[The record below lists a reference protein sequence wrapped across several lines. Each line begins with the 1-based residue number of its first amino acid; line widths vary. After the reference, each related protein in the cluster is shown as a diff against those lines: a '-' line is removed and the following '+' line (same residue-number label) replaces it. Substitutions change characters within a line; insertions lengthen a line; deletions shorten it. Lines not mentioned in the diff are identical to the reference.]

1 MNRITRK
8 TISILLSLVLVF
20 SCINF
25 SDLSIKADENV
36 IKISTAEQLALI
48 GKDEN
53 YPLDG
58 QYELDADIENVTTTI
73 GQTDEIY
80 PDVFTGTFDGKGH
93 TVTLDINAEKTY
105 QGFIG
110 SISGATIKNL
120 VVKGKITSK
129 RGWVAGITPKMVNST
144 IENCGAEV
152 DIKFT
157 DITASNIG
165 EITGYSE
172 TSTIKNCYASGSI
185 SGKVKNCGGITG
197 QIQKKTDIEN
207 CYNTADISTTLTSA
221 QRVGGIAGYANTTS
235 AYTSDITN
243 CYNSGVITGSGQ
255 VGSIYG
261 FMTKTTNSTNVYY
274 LENTHENIYGFG
286 NSVDVSGVSV
296 VTADEL
302 KTLDSKLG
310 EAYTT
315 KQGTDYPILKW
326 QTDSNKN
333 TDEEDTATLETLVK
347 TLPSGVI
354 RPKFNETKNIVEYI
368 QNIIDEKEE
377 YKDKGIK
384 VSIKSV
390 ENRFTDDKTFVE
402 KDGTLNYYYK
412 NMFENPASNMNF
424 ENVDVV
430 FNLTLNNVTVEYT
443 PSCVQLRWDLDKV
456 ADDLKTVAANYQDN
470 QILGDNS
477 SLDEVVSNLQLP
489 NYPIV
494 TYNDKSTTCKWVK
507 TTYTSSDTNVISI
520 SNSADWDSNFE
531 NMYYKGSVY
540 RQTTDKEV
548 TITATFTFER
558 FNDSSESSAF
568 TETVTKDI
576 KVKVPAYDEIKEES
590 KKLEEKLASYQNN
603 MSDFTTGETLDF
615 NNVKDDIQL
624 AIPKNLGLDGKY
636 YSFDV
641 ESSDTSVMEIYGYRT
656 YTYRPLPGQDSKDVT
671 LNITVT
677 NKENPNI
684 KASTSV
690 KLTVVP
696 LTDKEID
703 NAINFMENAKN
714 NFFEFIKNE
723 NTDKDNIVS
732 DLKTFYGIFEKADGT
747 VYASSYVDRPNNNGI
762 LVKIHNPEEV
772 IPDNQ
777 RYWMSSDVNIID
789 DETLRVAKPEY
800 NKKVQ
805 VGAVISH
812 EVYENYAKRYAD
824 DEVYG
829 PKFAKL
835 ANQTVTVSLNVIG
848 EKGEEPT
855 TTTEAPTTSEATTT
869 QAATTDISATE
880 TTSVDKASQTTTDKN
895 ANVSKKKL
903 TVKKVKV
910 KKLKKKI
917 RITWKKNTYSTG
929 YVVKFKKTGKSKKY
943 KTVVLKSNKKTKY
956 YLKKKYKYTF
966 KIRAYKLANKKKVYG
981 RCKTIKIKK

>member
-8 TISILLSLVLVF
+8 TISILLSIVLVF

-73 GQTDEIY
+73 GQTDETY

-120 VVKGKITSK
+120 VVKGKITST

-144 IENCGAEV
+144 IENCGVEV
-152 DIKFT
+152 DIKLT

-185 SGKVKNCGGITG
+185 SGKIRYCGGITG

-274 LENTHENIYGFG
+274 LQNTHENIYGFG

-384 VSIKSV
+384 V
-390 ENRFTDDKTFVE
+390 
-402 KDGTLNYYYK
+402 
-412 NMFENPASNMNF
+412 
-424 ENVDVV
+424 
-430 FNLTLNNVTVEYT
+430 
-443 PSCVQLRWDLDKV
+443 
-456 ADDLKTVAANYQDN
+456 
-470 QILGDNS
+470 
-477 SLDEVVSNLQLP
+477 
-489 NYPIV
+489 
-494 TYNDKSTTCKWVK
+494 
-507 TTYTSSDTNVISI
+507 
-520 SNSADWDSNFE
+520 
-531 NMYYKGSVY
+531 
-540 RQTTDKEV
+540 
-548 TITATFTFER
+548 
-558 FNDSSESSAF
+558 
-568 TETVTKDI
+568 
-576 KVKVPAYDEIKEES
+576 
-590 KKLEEKLASYQNN
+590 
-603 MSDFTTGETLDF
+603 
-615 NNVKDDIQL
+615 
-624 AIPKNLGLDGKY
+624 
-636 YSFDV
+636 
-641 ESSDTSVMEIYGYRT
+641 
-656 YTYRPLPGQDSKDVT
+656 
-671 LNITVT
+671 
-677 NKENPNI
+677 
-684 KASTSV
+684 
-690 KLTVVP
+690 
-696 LTDKEID
+696 
-703 NAINFMENAKN
+703 
-714 NFFEFIKNE
+714 
-723 NTDKDNIVS
+723 
-732 DLKTFYGIFEKADGT
+732 
-747 VYASSYVDRPNNNGI
+747 
-762 LVKIHNPEEV
+762 
-772 IPDNQ
+772 
-777 RYWMSSDVNIID
+777 
-789 DETLRVAKPEY
+789 
-800 NKKVQ
+800 
-805 VGAVISH
+805 
-812 EVYENYAKRYAD
+812 
-824 DEVYG
+824 
-829 PKFAKL
+829 
-835 ANQTVTVSLNVIG
+835 
-848 EKGEEPT
+848 
-855 TTTEAPTTSEATTT
+855 
-869 QAATTDISATE
+869 
-880 TTSVDKASQTTTDKN
+880 
-895 ANVSKKKL
+895 
-903 TVKKVKV
+903 
-910 KKLKKKI
+910 
-917 RITWKKNTYSTG
+917 
-929 YVVKFKKTGKSKKY
+929 
-943 KTVVLKSNKKTKY
+943 
-956 YLKKKYKYTF
+956 
-966 KIRAYKLANKKKVYG
+966 
-981 RCKTIKIKK
+981 